1 MAFSIIYPSMKLC
14 NHRVHLGFLF
24 FFEQQGVQI
33 VFPFFC
39 FCFLFSCPSNRGRK
53 RFAYV
58 CCWFV
63 FFRQREIQA
72 GTVDCN
78 KMGRVSG
85 KNYRAH
91 RLFGYNQLTPMIFKL
106 FFEKVKSKRK
116 SHHLEAIC

>member
-24 FFEQQGVQI
+24 LNNKAFKLF
-33 VFPFFC
+33 FPFFVFV
-39 FCFLFSCPSNRGRK
+39 FCFLAHQTGDGK
-53 RFAYV
+53 GLHMYV
-58 CCWFV
+58 AGLF